1 MISMTGYGY
10 REFQDEKVRFTLE
23 VKTYNNRYLDL
34 ILNLPSPLS
43 PLESRVRALMGK
55 TVRRG
60 RVEVY
65 LRMKELEEDLSLIVD
80 SPAVT
85 AYAKTLKEIQKLA
98 GIDGP
103 ISLGHILSMDGV
115 IKTEK
120 NRDLERYWD
129 ILEPLFQDVL
139 KQLTEDRR
147 REGISTSA
155 DIMGQLEFLEKRVE
169 EISRLAPEMEKQIDR
184 NLREKF
190 AEILEGQADE
200 SRVLSEIAV
209 QLVRFDINEEIVRL
223 NTHFAN
229 FRDVTGSDDEP
240 VGKKL
245 DFLCQEINREIN
257 TIGSKSTLVEINRL
271 VVEMKDSLEKVRE
284 QLRNVE

>member
-10 REFQDEKVRFTLE
+10 KEFQNEKVRFTLE

-43 PLESRVRALMGK
+43 PLESRVRTMLTGLI
-55 TVRRG
+55 RRG
-60 RVEVY
+60 RVEIY

-80 SPAVT
+80 SSAVK
-85 AYAKTLKEIQKLA
+85 AYAKTLTEIQELA
-98 GIDGP
+98 GIEGSL
-103 ISLGHILSMDGV
+103 SLGHLLSMDGV

-120 NRDLERYWD
+120 NRDLDQYWVQ
-129 ILEPLFQDVL
+129 LEPLFADVL
-139 KQLTEDRR
+139 QQVVEDRR
-147 REGISTSA
+147 REGASTA
-155 DIMGQLEFLEKRVE
+155 KDIMQQISSLE
-169 EISRLAPEMEKQIDR
+169 SRLKEIEGLAPSMEEQINR
-184 NLREKF
+184 SLREKF
-190 AEILEGQADE
+190 SELLDGQVDE
-200 SRVLSEIAV
+200 SRILSEIAV

-223 NTHFAN
+223 NTHFGN
-229 FRDVTGSDDEP
+229 FRDVAAHDDEP
-240 VGKKL
+240 IGKKL

-257 TIGSKSTLVEINRL
+257 TIGSKSTLVEINKY